1 MSNLWDYRP
10 VVWDYREST
19 WTMDGDLIGYGVA
32 ASDGDVGTIAQAT
45 TGAAGAYVV
54 VDLGSGA
61 SSGKRVIPAGAVTA
75 LDHAVRLV
83 RLSLTRSDVRDAP
96 AFEPDRWGE
105 DDRTQNCLKYLAR
118 YGTHAKALLPKLQE
132 HRTYLAT
139 VKKRPAKKMEEVD
152 KLIAAIEFATS
163 TPTLVSLD
171 DFKAKPSAQ

>member
-32 ASDGDVGTIAQAT
+32 ASDGDVGTIAHAT

-61 SSGKRVIPAGAVTA
+61 PSGKRVIPAGAVTA

-83 RLSLTRSDVRDAP
+83 RLSLTRSDIRDAP
-96 AFEPDRWGE
+96 AFEPARWGE
-105 DDRTQNCLKYLAR
+105 DAR
-118 YGTHAKALLPKLQE
+118 RELGPYYGSVARA
-132 HRTYLAT
+132 
-139 VKKRPAKKMEEVD
+139 
-152 KLIAAIEFATS
+152 
-163 TPTLVSLD
+163 
-171 DFKAKPSAQ
+171 

>member
-32 ASDGDVGTIAQAT
+32 ATDGDVGTIDHAT

-54 VDLGSGA
+54 VDLGSGVPR
-61 SSGKRVIPAGAVTA
+61 GKRVIPAGAITA

-96 AFEPDRWGE
+96 AYEPDRWGE
-105 DDRTQNCLKYLAR
+105 DERRELGQYYGSVAR
-118 YGTHAKALLPKLQE
+118 A
-132 HRTYLAT
+132 
-139 VKKRPAKKMEEVD
+139 
-152 KLIAAIEFATS
+152 
-163 TPTLVSLD
+163 
-171 DFKAKPSAQ
+171 